1 MQLEQNDEIDLFSLL
16 KTIWDGKWKIIA
28 TTTISL
34 FACLIYNF
42 NTPNSFKIE
51 TTITSNSQD
60 IFIKFKTLNEILLE
74 QQQKNYD
81 LLEINNFGES
91 NVYLIDSNL
100 IIEKFFYEFNDY
112 KEMIRV
118 LEKNEFVNDKIKNLN
133 NSQKQKFLIELA
145 KNFKVM
151 RPNKKESYA
160 KIFFN
165 WHDVDE
171 GIFLFKRALNI
182 TLSNVKNSILQDINN
197 LVLALDSNNQRQIN
211 ILKGKLSSI
220 REIYNLRI
228 AKRKLYLNENS
239 IIAKE
244 LGILGNKTYPNRQS
258 LDTLLASESNNIQ
271 DFPYYLRGHKAI
283 DKEIELI
290 NNRSAQDKDLMS
302 FGYIKIKEQ
311 LLQIEENYK
320 SNELKN
326 AAKLVESSNAN
337 EWIDYNFEFAK
348 VKNLKKTKIYLAF
361 SILIG
366 LMIGVIYVFAAKTIN
381 ETRK

>member
-348 VKNLKKTKIYLAF
+348 VKNLKKIKIYLAF

-381 ETRK
+381 DTRK